1 VKKRLNKKI
10 HTKYLDDIVMDISL
24 SNKWRNEIFNLE
36 KGQHL
41 NINKESKIPI
51 PTYIER
57 PIFQYNLQYIVCVVE
72 SCPEYFDE
80 GLIIFQF
87 SPKNFPNV
95 KRYSGN
101 NPDVR

>member
-1 VKKRLNKKI
+1 MKQRLNKKL
-10 HTKYLDDIVMDISL
+10 HKKYLDDILMDISI
-24 SNKWRNEIFNLE
+24 SNKWRNEIFNLQ

-41 NINKESKIPI
+41 IINKESSIPL
-51 PTYIER
+51 PSYIKH
-57 PIFQYNLQYIVCVVE
+57 PIIQYNLQYIVCIVE
-72 SCPEYFDE
+72 TCPEYFDE

-87 SPKNFPNV
+87 SPKMFPNV